1 MVSEIRPSCHFL
13 ASIPSLEMILLSTLV
28 ISTPWWMMVHVVVVV
43 VVEAEVAMTIG
54 VVVVS

>member
-1 MVSEIRPSCHFL
+1 
-13 ASIPSLEMILLSTLV
+13 MILLSTLV

-43 VVEAEVAMTIG
+43 VEAEVATIG